1 MQTNVKVLEEI
12 FPEFTVREVNKQAR
26 VNVGKINRSQ
36 LLGLAKAITDRNVNA
51 VDVNVKRSGTGLVII
66 LD

>member
-26 VNVGKINRSQ
+26 VNVEKLNRNQ

-51 VDVNVKRSGTGLVII
+51 LDVKVKRLGTGLVII